1 MSPTHKHLPPL
12 VVTPDVQRNRFIER
26 IAKRYRS
33 HQQISESSS
42 SEAKTTPYTPQTFRE
57 TQSEHHL
64 I

>member
-1 MSPTHKHLPPL
+1 MSPTHKQLPPL
-12 VVTPDVQRNRFIER
+12 VVTADSQRSRIIER

-42 SEAKTTPYTPQTFRE
+42 SEAKSPTTMPRTFRE